1 MILYNARMK
10 WRMTKSL
17 LLAAW
22 LAGAGNAAAG
32 PNDEFLACIYPQ
44 ADRPNEIIQTCSK
57 LLNAKGGN
65 DEARAA
71 ALLSRGNMYR
81 RTRQFDLALADYD
94 AALRLDPN
102 SAALYTSRG
111 NAWRGKR
118 DYTRALADH
127 DKAIEL
133 DHDYAEAFSNRGNV
147 RADRRDYDRAIADY
161 DKAIELKPDY
171 AIAFYNRGLAW
182 KAKGDRTRAIADY
195 RQALKSDAKLSAA
208 AAALKTLGENP

>member
-1 MILYNARMK
+1 MFRPSARLS
-10 WRMTKSL
+10 WRISAGL
-17 LLAAW
+17 VLAAW
-22 LAGAGNAAAG
+22 LASADGVAAG
-32 PNDEFLACIYPQ
+32 PNDEFLACIYPEST
-44 ADRPNEIIQTCSK
+44 RPEQVIQTCSK

-81 RTRQFDLALADYD
+81 RTRQFNLALADYD
-94 AALRLDPN
+94 AALRLDAN

-118 DYTRALADH
+118 DYERALADH
-127 DKAIEL
+127 DAAIKL
-133 DHDYAEAFSNRGNV
+133 DHNYAEAFSNRGNV
-147 RADRRDYDRAIADY
+147 HSDRRDYDRAIADY
-161 DKAIELKPDY
+161 DKAVELKPDY

-182 KAKGDRTRAIADY
+182 KAKGDRARAAADY
-195 RQALKSDAKLSAA
+195 REALKNDAKLSQA

>member
-1 MILYNARMK
+1 MIRYNARMRR
-10 WRMTKSL
+10 RMAEGL

-22 LAGAGNAAAG
+22 LAGASGAAAG

-44 ADRPNEIIQTCSK
+44 ADRPQQVIQTCSK

-65 DEARAA
+65 DEARAM

-94 AALRLDPN
+94 AALRLDAN

-118 DYTRALADH
+118 DYARALADH

-133 DHDYAEAFSNRGNV
+133 DHNYAEAFSNRGNV
-147 RADRRDYDRAIADY
+147 HADKRDYDRAIADY

-182 KAKGDRTRAIADY
+182 KAKGDRARAIADY
-195 RQALKSDAKLSAA
+195 RQALKSDAKLSQA
-208 AAALKTLGENP
+208 AAALKTLGEQP